1 MIAYEHTKAQAELYF
16 MQNTAYRTD
25 GLRWARN
32 EIESLREQLAAALA
46 AIKVKDEAMQGALYS
61 GSPYTTAFEN
71 ALAIKPI
78 DIDGLKM
85 SNEFKREP
93 RYVVFKIKDIHAYLP
108 PHLVE
113 AIKAAGETI
122 TVGRALEKRPL
133 LMLWSL
139 NRIGRSLK
147 WFGRLSKRVLVS
159 RNEHMF

>member
-1 MIAYEHTKAQAELYF
+1 MNPTVLDQIVRQQEEIESLRQAEMNPLD
-16 MQNTAYRTD
+16 QIVRQQE
-25 GLRWARN
+25 

-46 AIKVKDEAMQGALYS
+46 AIKVKDEAMRGALYS

-122 TVGRALEKRPL
+122 AVGRALEKRPPFNAVVVEQDWPEFE
-133 LMLWSL
+133 MVWAAIEA
-139 NRIGRSLK
+139 RMGEQK
-147 WFGRLSKRVLVS
+147 
-159 RNEHMF
+159 